1 MWGIRVQNQEGKI
14 NNQGVPELNLM
25 GKMSWKD
32 QGLGKN
38 STKLTDH
45 VVQVVAVVL
54 CLLMF

>member
-1 MWGIRVQNQEGKI
+1 
-14 NNQGVPELNLM
+14 M

-54 CLLMF
+54 LFSRVTALWQPHEP

>member
-1 MWGIRVQNQEGKI
+1 
-14 NNQGVPELNLM
+14 M

-54 CLLMF
+54 LFSRVPALWQPHEP